1 MPEPT
6 GPAHDEMDAIFERL
20 RVLREEQSKTIQ
32 QIKTWL
38 AESRR
43 AEARAF
49 AEKWLPA
56 WTGNNPELLASFY
69 AEDVFYLD
77 PAIPEGVRG
86 RSALLEY
93 FRKLLGHNPNWVW
106 TQTEAIPME
115 DGFLN
120 KWLAKIPVG
129 DTTLSV
135 VGACF
140 VQFDD
145 APRRDGRVGMR
156 PASCRRLAGSEGSE
170 RCRAPGRTHQPA
182 TCHTF
187 RHSFATHLLEA
198 GYDIRTV
205 QELLGHSDVRTTM
218 IYTHVLKRG
227 PAGVRSPA
235 DTL

>member
-49 AEKWLPA
+49 AEKGLPA

-69 AEDVFYLD
+69 AEDAFYLD

-135 VGACF
+135 VGVCF

-145 APRRDGRVGMR
+145 AGKIQRNEVYFSTGAIFLPRLPGIAV
-156 PASCRRLAGSEGSE
+156 AEAATAGSF
-170 RCRAPGRTHQPA
+170 GRLQ
-182 TCHTF
+182 
-187 RHSFATHLLEA
+187 SFGPMEALLA
-198 GYDIRTV
+198 
-205 QELLGHSDVRTTM
+205 
-218 IYTHVLKRG
+218 
-227 PAGVRSPA
+227 
-235 DTL
+235 